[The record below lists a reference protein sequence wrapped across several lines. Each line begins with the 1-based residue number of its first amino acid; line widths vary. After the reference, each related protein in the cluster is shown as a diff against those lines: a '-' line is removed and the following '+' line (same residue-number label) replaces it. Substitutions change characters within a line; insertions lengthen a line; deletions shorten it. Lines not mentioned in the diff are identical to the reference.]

1 LILTANRIRRR
12 GKQKEPTLTLVSLRL
27 PQYVVDHFKAD
38 PNYTQEIRRVLTE
51 YVNNIEYSMLEEN
64 ENEISKTELDD
75 RLE

>member
-1 LILTANRIRRR
+1 LISTAERRRR

-51 YVNNIEYSMLEEN
+51 HVDNKVGFRPLEN
-64 ENEISKTELDD
+64 DD
-75 RLE
+75 GTK

>member
-12 GKQKEPTLTLVSLRL
+12 GKQKEPTLVHVNVRL

-51 YVNNIEYSMLEEN
+51 YVERTAAVRCEEN

>member
-1 LILTANRIRRR
+1 MNSMTDEKRRR

>member
-1 LILTANRIRRR
+1 MILTANRIRRR

-51 YVNNIEYSMLEEN
+51 YVNNIEYSMLQEN
-64 ENEISKTELDD
+64 DD
-75 RLE
+75 EVSTNGRR

>member
-1 LILTANRIRRR
+1 MILTANRIRRR

>member
-1 LILTANRIRRR
+1 MILTANRIRRR

-51 YVNNIEYSMLEEN
+51 YVDNLDILGCEEN
-64 ENEISKTELDD
+64 DD
-75 RLE
+75 GKK